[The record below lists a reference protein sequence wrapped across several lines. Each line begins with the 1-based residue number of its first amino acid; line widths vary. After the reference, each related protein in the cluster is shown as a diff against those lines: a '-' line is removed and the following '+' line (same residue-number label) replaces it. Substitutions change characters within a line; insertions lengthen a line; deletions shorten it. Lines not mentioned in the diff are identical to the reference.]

1 MICRCQNINQ
11 ESLKIPRTIKKF
23 FMDFMQT
30 RIMKIK
36 NRSSFAKKS
45 TKIYSKIIGTCVH
58 ACTFVINIFSHFMRS
73 HFFQAV
79 QGFETKKNC
88 IRQKSFEHFR
98 PHLFYDFRKKKTV
111 ACSIAL
117 I

>member
-79 QGFETKKNC
+79 QGFETKKKLH
-88 IRQKSFEHFR
+88 QAEKF
-98 PHLFYDFRKKKTV
+98 
-111 ACSIAL
+111 
-117 I
+117 